1 MKFESNRFVAGAMRK
16 KSAWLISAI
25 LLTVALIWTSNAAAT
40 VMRYADMARLIEIS
54 DVIVHGTITEQK
66 TIFDKDR
73 GHIVTNTTL
82 KVKHAFLGDVT
93 QSVRFQQ
100 WGGTFEDTTS
110 YIPGDA
116 HFEKNEE
123 VVLFLRR
130 GYDGDNK
137 LYLSALSQA
146 KYKVH
151 RTNSGEAVISR
162 DLSELSFVLP
172 EDVKPVGGIDEA
184 ASGELSFY
192 ATLESLIAGIK
203 QIDVTPRG
211 GLQ

>member
-1 MKFESNRFVAGAMRK
+1 MTPKSNRFAAPAMRT

-25 LLTVALIWTSNAAAT
+25 LLAVALIWTSSAAAT
-40 VMRYADMARLIEIS
+40 VMRYADMSRLIEIS
-54 DVIVHGTITEQK
+54 DVIVHGTVAEQK
-66 TIFDKDR
+66 TFFDENR

-82 KVKHAFLGDVT
+82 NIKHTFLGDVT
-93 QSVRFQQ
+93 QTVRFQQ
-100 WGGTFEDTTS
+100 WGGKLEDKTAF
-110 YIPGDA
+110 IPGDA

-123 VVLFLRR
+123 VILFLRR
-130 GYDGDNK
+130 GYEGDNT

-151 RTNSGEAVISR
+151 RNEDGKAIIGR

-172 EDVKPVGGIDEA
+172 EDAKPVSVVDEA
-184 ASGELSFY
+184 VSGEMSFY

-203 QIDVTPRG
+203 QI
-211 GLQ
+211 

>member
-1 MKFESNRFVAGAMRK
+1 MTHKPSHFTAPALRT

-25 LLTVALIWTSNAAAT
+25 LLAVALIWTSNAAAT

-54 DVIVHGTITEQK
+54 DVIVHGTIAEQN
-66 TIFDKDR
+66 TFFDKDR

-82 KVKHAFLGDVT
+82 NIKHAFLGDVT
-93 QSVRFQQ
+93 HSVRFQQ
-100 WGGTFEDTTS
+100 WGGTFEDKTA

-116 HFEKNEE
+116 HFEKDEE
-123 VVLFLRR
+123 VILFLRR
-130 GYDGDNK
+130 GFDGDNK

-151 RTNSGEAVISR
+151 RNDDGKTIISR
-162 DLSELSFVLP
+162 DLSDLSFVFP
-172 EDVKPVGGIDEA
+172 EDARPVRALDEA
-184 ASGELSFY
+184 VSGELSFY

-203 QIDVTPRG
+203 QIDVPPRG

>member
-1 MKFESNRFVAGAMRK
+1 MNHKLNRFAPRALVPR
-16 KSAWLISAI
+16 SAWLLCAI
-25 LLTVALIWTSNAAAT
+25 LLASAVLWTSNAAAT

-54 DVIVHGTITEQK
+54 DVIVHGTVADQQ
-66 TIFDKDR
+66 TIFDNER

-82 KVKHAFLGDVT
+82 EIKHAFLGDVSKT
-93 QSVRFQQ
+93 VRFQQ
-100 WGGTFEDTTS
+100 WGGTFEDKTA

-116 HFEKNEE
+116 PFEKNEE
-123 VVLFLRR
+123 VILFLRR
-130 GYDGDNK
+130 GLDGDNT

-151 RTNSGEAVISR
+151 RNDDGKTIISR
-162 DLSELSFVLP
+162 DLSDLSFVHANSA
-172 EDVKPVGGIDEA
+172 KPVGVTDEA
-184 ASGELSFY
+184 VSGEQSFY

-203 QIDVTPRG
+203 QIDVPPRG